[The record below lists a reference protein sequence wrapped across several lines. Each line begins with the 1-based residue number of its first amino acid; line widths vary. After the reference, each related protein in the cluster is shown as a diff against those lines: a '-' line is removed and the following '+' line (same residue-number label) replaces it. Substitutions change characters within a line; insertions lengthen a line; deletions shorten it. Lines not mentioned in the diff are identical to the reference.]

1 MSAAN
6 GGKRSRQEEAALSA
20 LLSEPTIEIA
30 AKQADIGESTL
41 RRWLAEP
48 EFKAKYRAAR
58 RQVVEAAIGRL
69 QSAATKA
76 VDTLE
81 RNLSCGIPAVEVGA
95 AKSVL
100 DQAIKAVEL
109 VDLAERIEA
118 LEQASEL
125 VAQRETGGRR

>member
-1 MSAAN
+1 MTAGK
-6 GGKRSRQEEAALSA
+6 GGKRSRHEDAALAA
-20 LLSEPTIEIA
+20 LLSEPTIEA
-30 AKQADIGESTL
+30 AATKAGIGESTL
-41 RRWLAEP
+41 LRWLAEP
-48 EFKAKYRAAR
+48 TFKARYRDAR
-58 RQVVEAAIGRL
+58 RQVVEAAVGRL
-69 QSAATKA
+69 QTVATKA

-100 DQAIKAVEL
+100 DQAVKAVEL

-125 VAQRETGGRR
+125 AAARAGGKRR